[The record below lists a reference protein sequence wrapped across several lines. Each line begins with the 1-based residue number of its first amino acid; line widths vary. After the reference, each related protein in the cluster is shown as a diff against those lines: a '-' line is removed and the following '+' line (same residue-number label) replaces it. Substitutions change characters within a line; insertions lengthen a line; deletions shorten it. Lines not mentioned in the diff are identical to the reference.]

1 MASSSVSFRRVIL
14 GLLSK
19 RSMSGYDIRRLLRS
33 LGSLLGNPSF
43 GTIYPALHALLKD
56 GLVTVEVV
64 PHASRPPRKIYT
76 ITETGK
82 QALQEWAVQPLSS
95 SMGLRSFIMNLI
107 LAGDAIPD
115 GLTALFRKRSEA
127 VAAYRSV
134 LEQVNDELAGQASQ
148 GELVA
153 IEYAL
158 AIGNAELAWLGSRLG
173 QLSTEAEEN
182 LSEKVT

>member
-1 MASSSVSFRRVIL
+1 MATSSVSFRRVIL
-14 GLLSK
+14 GLLTK

-64 PHASRPPRKIYT
+64 PHASRPPRKVYT

-82 QALQEWAVQPLSS
+82 QALQGWAVQPLSS
-95 SMGLRSFIMNLI
+95 SMGLRAFILHLI
-107 LAGDAIPD
+107 LAGDSIPD
-115 GLTALFRKRSEA
+115 GVTALLQKRLEA
-127 VAAYRSV
+127 VAADHWA
-134 LEQVNDELAGQASQ
+134 LKQVNDELVDQASL

-153 IEYAL
+153 IEYVL
-158 AIGNAELAWLGSRLG
+158 AIGNAELAWLECKLG
-173 QLSTEAEEN
+173 QLSTEAGMDP
-182 LSEKVT
+182 SEKVT